1 MSDDVVDLKDYVKK
15 EKEVKETD
23 FEETMRKNAENK
35 ERVKR
40 DREAAN
46 KSVKR
51 SYRLKGKDE
60 KS

>member
-1 MSDDVVDLKDYVKK
+1 MSDDVVDLKDYAKK